1 LFILL
6 SFFLPIIIFIAP
18 INVKAIQGNLDL
30 SSAQTSV
37 GKRFA
42 KVFCDAKREG
52 LDSDFASE
60 YALNNTYLK
69 FVAFPDD
76 DEYLDNLWNFT
87 HNNILDNCG
96 EFVDLNFN
104 KFFNMQ
110 ELNYDEN
117 STVLNHNDEV
127 ISFKCELQENLQKA
141 MKEFVEDHPNW
152 DQYRILQAAIAGFLM
167 QKGFQNRDLTRLYI
181 GNMFSMNFKD

>member
-1 LFILL
+1 MFSIYFLIYNKCFYLNRPNWFLFLLFYIELKFKKGSFFLFILV
-6 SFFLPIIIFIAP
+6 SIFLPIIIFIAP

-96 EFVDLNFN
+96 EFVDINDL
-104 KFFNMQ
+104 KDLEIFFKEEGLIASNR
-110 ELNYDEN
+110 ELYLPTFEN
-117 STVLNHNDEV
+117 N
-127 ISFKCELQENLQKA
+127 
-141 MKEFVEDHPNW
+141 
-152 DQYRILQAAIAGFLM
+152 
-167 QKGFQNRDLTRLYI
+167 
-181 GNMFSMNFKD
+181 

>member
-1 LFILL
+1 M
-6 SFFLPIIIFIAP
+6 
-18 INVKAIQGNLDL
+18 QGNLDL

-76 DEYLDNLWNFT
+76 DEYLADLCNFT

-96 EFVDLNFN
+96 EFVDINDL
-104 KFFNMQ
+104 KDLEIFFKEEGLIASNR
-110 ELNYDEN
+110 ELYLPTFEN
-117 STVLNHNDEV
+117 N
-127 ISFKCELQENLQKA
+127 
-141 MKEFVEDHPNW
+141 
-152 DQYRILQAAIAGFLM
+152 
-167 QKGFQNRDLTRLYI
+167 
-181 GNMFSMNFKD
+181 

>member
-1 LFILL
+1 MFFIYFLIYDKCFYLNRPNWLLFLLVYVELKFKKEIFLFILASIFL
-6 SFFLPIIIFIAP
+6 SIIIFIAP

-96 EFVDLNFN
+96 EFVDINDL
-104 KFFNMQ
+104 KDLEIFFKEEGLIASNR
-110 ELNYDEN
+110 ELYLPTFEN
-117 STVLNHNDEV
+117 N
-127 ISFKCELQENLQKA
+127 
-141 MKEFVEDHPNW
+141 
-152 DQYRILQAAIAGFLM
+152 
-167 QKGFQNRDLTRLYI
+167 
-181 GNMFSMNFKD
+181 